1 MKRATREEGGGG
13 GENKKGWT
21 SYQRVWQRIPRLEG
35 MRDAQVEKNNRRR
48 VPILF
53 RDRDYRT
60 RYLGAEDKNK
70 NAMPRG

>member
-1 MKRATREEGGGG
+1 MDKLSESLAEDTATRG
-13 GENKKGWT
+13 GERCT
-21 SYQRVWQRIPRLEG
+21 SRE
-35 MRDAQVEKNNRRR
+35 NNRRR
-48 VPILF
+48 VPIFF